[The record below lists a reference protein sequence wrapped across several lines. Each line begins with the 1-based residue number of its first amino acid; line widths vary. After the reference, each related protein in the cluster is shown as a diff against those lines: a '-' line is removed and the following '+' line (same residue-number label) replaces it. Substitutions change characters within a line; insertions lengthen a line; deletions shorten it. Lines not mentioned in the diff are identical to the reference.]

1 LADRFVCFCDRFSD
15 HFRTH
20 TRSAV
25 EQSRQYLSGLMQA
38 RRKNMER
45 MAEVVADS
53 DEQALQH
60 FLSHSP
66 WSHREVLDQVACEAD
81 AHLGG
86 YADSALLID
95 ESAITKKG
103 RHSVGVARQWNG
115 RLGKVDNCQV
125 GVFGALCHG
134 DRAALIDA
142 RLYLPKEWSDDP
154 ARCHRLG
161 IPEAEQ
167 VARAKTE
174 LALEIVRHQRTAG
187 VRFEWVVVD
196 GGYGKDPAFLRALA
210 GDGEVFLADV
220 HKDQHIYLED
230 PQPHIPPSGSRRGR
244 PRTRR
249 VAQGSPVRVDE
260 WVAAQPEGAWQSVSL
275 RDTTKGEL
283 RVQILHRR
291 VWLWD
296 GQEPQAHHWHLIVRR
311 EHHARGDIKYALS
324 NAPPDTAPTRLARM
338 EAQRFWVERAFQ
350 DGKSQAGLDH
360 YQARGWRAWHHHM
373 ALVAMALL
381 FMLEE
386 RTALREHLPLLSCA
400 DIEQLLARFLP
411 RRDRHPDEL
420 IRQLEAR
427 HRKRQTSID
436 SAYAKQTAACD
447 SS

>member
-1 LADRFVCFCDRFSD
+1 
-15 HFRTH
+15 
-20 TRSAV
+20 
-25 EQSRQYLSGLMQA
+25 MQA
-38 RRKNMER
+38 RRKNIER
-45 MAEVVADS
+45 MAEVVAES

-60 FLSHSP
+60 FLSQSP
-66 WSHREVLDQVACEAD
+66 WSHRDVLDQVASEAD
-81 AHLGG
+81 ARLGG

-95 ESAITKKG
+95 ESGITKKG

-134 DRAALIDA
+134 ERAALIDA

-174 LALEIVRHQRTAG
+174 LALEIVRHQREAG

-210 GDGEVFLADV
+210 GNGEVFLADV

-283 RVQILHRR
+283 RVQLLHRR

-296 GQEPQAHHWHLIVRR
+296 GHEPRAQHWHLIVRR
-311 EHHARGDIKYALS
+311 EQHARGDIKYALS
-324 NAPPDTAPTRLARM
+324 NAAADTAPSRLARM
-338 EAQRFWVERAFQ
+338 EEQRFWVE
-350 DGKSQAGLDH
+350 
-360 YQARGWRAWHHHM
+360 RAWHHHM

-386 RTALREHLPLLSCA
+386 RAALREHLPLLSCA

-420 IRQLEAR
+420 IRQLEVR
-427 HRKRQTSID
+427 HRKRQASID
-436 SAYAKQTAACD
+436 YAYAKQAATCD